1 MHLKD
6 RKYKEHGGANMP
18 WGQGDTPIREA
29 LQLMKEEGYKLP
41 ATIELEYELRQR
53 ERDCE
58 CLASAKAA
66 LGPTVTQSSK
76 PT

>member
-18 WGQGDTPIREA
+18 WGQGDTPIRKA

-41 ATIELEYELRQR
+41 ATIELEYAPPESSDSGKEIVR
-53 ERDCE
+53 
-58 CLASAKAA
+58 CLATPRRLWAQ
-66 LGPTVTQSSK
+66 P
-76 PT
+76 